1 MSDETLALTTENV
14 EKVLDELRPFLMNY
28 TASLL
33 ALSCFFLWVVI
44 ATLIWARRMRKLK
57 KEYSLNKSKFK
68 N

>member
-1 MSDETLALTTENV
+1 
-14 EKVLDELRPFLMNY
+14 MNY

-33 ALSCFFLWVVI
+33 ALGGFFLWVVI

-57 KEYSLNKSKFK
+57 KEYSLKNQNSKI

>member
-1 MSDETLALTTENV
+1 
-14 EKVLDELRPFLMNY
+14 MNY

-33 ALSCFFLWVVI
+33 ALGGFFLWVVI

-57 KEYSLNKSKFK
+57 EEYSQNKSKFK